1 MRLVLLG
8 PPGAGK
14 GTQAFRLSKILGVPQ
29 LSTGDMLRAAVFAR
43 TPVGLKASDIMQ
55 RGELEPDGLVVELI
69 NERIAQPNAGRGFI
83 LDGFPRTVSQAETL
97 DELLAA
103 DGHELN
109 FVLELRVSEAKLL
122 DRILGR
128 VMQARAD
135 GEVVRADDNEEAL
148 SVRLTA
154 YASKT
159 RPLTEYYL
167 AKRLLRTVD
176 ASQSIDTVT
185 TALIDAMK

>member
-14 GTQAFRLSKILGVPQ
+14 GTQAFRLSQMLAIPQ
-29 LSTGDMLRAAVFAR
+29 LSTGDMLRTAVSAR
-43 TPVGLKASDIMQ
+43 TPIGLKVADIMQ
-55 RGELEPDGLVVELI
+55 RGELVPDGLVVELI
-69 NERIAQPNAGRGFI
+69 IGRIAQPNAAHGFI
-83 LDGFPRTVSQAETL
+83 LDGFPRTVTQATML
-97 DELLAA
+97 DQLLVV

-109 FVLELRVSEAKLL
+109 CVIELKVSEAKLL

-128 VMQARAD
+128 AMQARAG
-135 GEVVRADDNEEAL
+135 GEAVRADDNKEAL

-154 YASKT
+154 YASQT
-159 RPLTEYYL
+159 RPLTEYYS
-167 AKRLLRTVD
+167 AKGLLRTVD
-176 ASQSIDTVT
+176 ASQSIDAVT